1 MFAPRERYGFRGSAA
16 WPPPA
21 DDDGADCRP
30 QADPSAGPPPHLG
43 NGNEPGCPPSTEAAA
58 AEAAAEASCSSS
70 SSSSSSSPLYSLLAV
85 VCHKGDIAGGHYIS
99 YVKVSMPRDV
109 RRVWGEEGHKRDLI
123 GGED

>member
-21 DDDGADCRP
+21 GDDGADCRP

-43 NGNEPGCPPSTEAAA
+43 NGNEPGCRPPSTEAAA
-58 AEAAAEASCSSS
+58 AAADPCSSS
-70 SSSSSSSPLYSLLAV
+70 SSSPPLYSLLAV

-99 YVKVSMPRDV
+99 YVKVSMPREV
-109 RRVWGEEGHKRDLI
+109 RRVWGEEGRKRDLI

>member
-16 WPPPA
+16 WPPPVG
-21 DDDGADCRP
+21 DNGAECRP
-30 QADPSAGPPPHLG
+30 PADPPAGPHPHLG
-43 NGNEPGCPPSTEAAA
+43 NGNQPGCPPPSTEAAA
-58 AEAAAEASCSSS
+58 AEAAAEAPCS

-109 RRVWGEEGHKRDLI
+109 RWMWGEEGH
-123 GGED
+123 